1 MQNWKDRDWKDSP
14 VAKNVSVNASLS
26 SHNTGRWPPCIYNK
40 EIRSLIC
47 FKTGLK
53 SSTLIQ
59 NISLN
64 VSLSSPISFR
74 ATISLPDQCCFNAV
88 DQRSNNVDWTLK
100 MKQNPTSDFQRCT
113 SRYNVGVRPWNNVE
127 STLHN
132 VDTIAFKHCTTLF
145 LRCFNDDVALSQSC
159 FNVASTSVKA
169 ISKSIWLVKKM
180 DFQKDW

>member
-26 SHNTGRWPPCIYNK
+26 SHNTGQWHPCIYSK

-47 FKTGLK
+47 FKTVLK

-88 DQRSNNVDWTLK
+88 DQRSNNVDPTLK

-113 SRYNVGVRPWNNVE
+113 SRYNVGVRPWNNV
-127 STLHN
+127 
-132 VDTIAFKHCTTLF
+132 AQ
-145 LRCFNDDVALSQSC
+145 RCFYDVSTMMWHYLKVVSTWPQRQLKQYRNQSG
-159 FNVASTSVKA
+159 
-169 ISKSIWLVKKM
+169 
-180 DFQKDW
+180 